1 MYSFVKRFLY
11 SVSCLRCSS
20 AALNIMEP
28 SGRQRE
34 QTSAKNKLLLRK
46 AAAKDVKENTI
57 YTTMAD
63 QFNSF

>member
-1 MYSFVKRFLY
+1 MYSFVKHFPY
-11 SVSCLRCSS
+11 SVSCLRYSS
-20 AALNIMEP
+20 APLNIMEP

-34 QTSAKNKLLLRK
+34 QASAKNKLLLRK

-63 QFNSF
+63 QFTFF